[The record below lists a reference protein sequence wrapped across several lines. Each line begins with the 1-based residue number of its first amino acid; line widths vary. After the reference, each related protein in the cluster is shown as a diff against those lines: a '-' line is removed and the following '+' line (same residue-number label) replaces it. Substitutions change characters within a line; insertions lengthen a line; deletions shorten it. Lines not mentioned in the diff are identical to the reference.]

1 VPYANPI
8 KRQAARRLQY
18 RHRRARAAAWFPHLW
33 DAVPMLLAV
42 WCVQL
47 RAELPALEAL
57 WQEIVMAFIE
67 PEWENRDRPTEQ
79 GLATRVMG
87 RLSGREFQVCEMEG
101 TDVLADLQDQEDDFR
116 WVVVYQATHSRV
128 ARNPICPCCIE
139 QGSISEQEGIPIEAG
154 KTEQRTHP
162 GAI

>member
-33 DAVPMLLAV
+33 DAVDMWLAIA
-42 WCVQL
+42 CVSL
-47 RAELPALEAL
+47 RAELPTIEAL
-57 WQEIVMAFIE
+57 WKETVTAWIE
-67 PEWENRDRPTEQ
+67 PTWEERDNRSAEWGP
-79 GLATRVMG
+79 ATRVIG
-87 RLSGREFQVCEMEG
+87 SIDGQEFPVCEMEG

-116 WVVVYQATHSRV
+116 WATVFQATHSRV

-139 QGSISEQEGIPIEAG
+139 QEGIPIEVG

>member
-1 VPYANPI
+1 MPYANPI

-18 RHRRARAAAWFPHLW
+18 WHRKAAAAEWFPHAW
-33 DAVPMLLAV
+33 DAIDMLLAV

-47 RAELPALEAL
+47 RAEQLPALDAL
-57 WQEIVMAFIE
+57 WSEIVTTFIS
-67 PEWENRDRPTEQ
+67 PEWDNREMPDKE
-79 GLATRVMG
+79 GLATRVMSSING
-87 RLSGREFQVCEMEG
+87 QEFQICEMEG

-116 WVVVYQATHSRV
+116 WAVVYQATHSRV

-139 QGSISEQEGIPIEAG
+139 QEGTP
-154 KTEQRTHP
+154 KTEQGSHP